1 MPAAGLATTPPIA
14 YTFDVPARNRFSG
27 SDSKGALLVAPSG
40 WQASRTL
47 RLTRP
52 IGAGKTAGCALNCDM
67 VLVAIRR
74 DFSRSEKH

>member
-1 MPAAGLATTPPIA
+1 LSRIK
-14 YTFDVPARNRFSG
+14 R

-52 IGAGKTAGCALNCDM
+52 IGAGKTAGRALNCDM
-67 VLVAIRR
+67 VLAAIRR